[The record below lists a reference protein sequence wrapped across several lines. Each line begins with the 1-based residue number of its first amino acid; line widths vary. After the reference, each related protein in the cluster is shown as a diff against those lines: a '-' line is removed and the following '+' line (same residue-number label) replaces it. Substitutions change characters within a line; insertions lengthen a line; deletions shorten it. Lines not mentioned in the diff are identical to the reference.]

1 MGRHHGGVERPET
14 AEQRAARLVAE
25 ELKRRGWD
33 GGELKRRKKGDR
45 AKAQI
50 AQQLR
55 QETTVTWDWI
65 ARGLV
70 MGASGY
76 AANCVRSFPERC
88 VICEYAGP
96 LW

>member
-1 MGRHHGGVERPET
+1 MGRHHGGVERQET

-25 ELKRRGWD
+25 ELKRR
-33 GGELKRRKKGDR
+33 KKGDR

-50 AQQLR
+50 AQRLR

-76 AANCVRSFPERC
+76 AANCVRSFLSG
-88 VICEYAGP
+88 A
-96 LW
+96 

>member
-1 MGRHHGGVERPET
+1 MGPHHGGVERQET

-50 AQQLR
+50 AQRLR

-76 AANCVRSFPERC
+76 AANCVRSFLSG
-88 VICEYAGP
+88 A
-96 LW
+96 

>member
-1 MGRHHGGVERPET
+1 MGRHHGGVERQET

-50 AQQLR
+50 AQRLR

-76 AANCVRSFPERC
+76 AANCVRSFLMSG
-88 VICEYAGP
+88 A
-96 LW
+96 

>member
-1 MGRHHGGVERPET
+1 MEGRMGRDHGGVERQET

-33 GGELKRRKKGDR
+33 GGELKRRQKGDR
-45 AKAQI
+45 AKAQM
-50 AQQLR
+50 AQRLR
-55 QETTVTWDWI
+55 PETTVTWDWI

-76 AANCVRSFPERC
+76 AANCVRSLLSG
-88 VICEYAGP
+88 A
-96 LW
+96 

>member
-1 MGRHHGGVERPET
+1 MEGRMGRHHGGVERQET

-25 ELKRRGWD
+25 EF
-33 GGELKRRKKGDR
+33 KRRKKSDR

-50 AQQLR
+50 AQRLR

-76 AANCVRSFPERC
+76 AANCVRSFLSG
-88 VICEYAGP
+88 A
-96 LW
+96 

>member
-1 MGRHHGGVERPET
+1 LRNGS
-14 AEQRAARLVAE
+14 
-25 ELKRRGWD
+25 
-33 GGELKRRKKGDR
+33 
-45 AKAQI
+45 AK
-50 AQQLR
+50 
-55 QETTVTWDWI
+55 ETTVTWDWI